1 MLTVGPWK
9 PRSWVAVGIP
19 EMLWAI
25 LLVTR
30 WGRHEALQVYR
41 NVANYRGA
49 LSETTEREDITH
61 SYFEQLVP
69 ERRHEVIGIIAMDA
83 EAKRALRP
91 LLLFDDLPSRE
102 MWAEAIR
109 DEPPPEDWDA
119 LANAVARV
127 LNHQSEE
134 ATDCRWARVIFQMVG
149 TRKMKFIRS
158 PEVEETVKGY
168 LQYPHYGDL
177 RRVRPSIRASEI
189 GLDTSVDFASP
200 WPEWFWNQ
208 CLRETPCIGWTDRE
222 PTPGIDVGTTLDRVS
237 DAYRKVREHE
247 QATRKTTAVD
257 ARHEAIFGS
266 ALYALRIVRELLGLG
281 VSQGVLGRTGLRG
294 LVELAITLAYLI
306 HEDKPEL
313 WQSYRVYGAG
323 QAKLAFLHLDRLEED
338 RSFVRLD
345 TLRELANDD
354 VWQEYL
360 PINLGHWDRA
370 NLRALSERA
379 GVKDAYDTYYAWT
392 STYLHGQ
399 WGAIRDSAFAICRN
413 PLHRLHRISRP
424 AGRTL
429 EDVLPDASKLADMIL
444 AVVNQSYPGLD
455 LKITASKGPAST
467 ESSSST

>member
-1 MLTVGPWK
+1 MLTIGPWK
-9 PRSWVAVGIP
+9 ARSWVGVGIP
-19 EMLWAI
+19 EMLWGI
-25 LLVTR
+25 LLVTGWDR
-30 WGRHEALQVYR
+30 QEALQVFR

-49 LSETTEREDITH
+49 LPETTEREDITH
-61 SYFEQLVP
+61 SYFEQWLP
-69 ERRHEVIGIIAMDA
+69 EHRRAVIGIIASDA
-83 EAKRALRP
+83 DAKKALRP
-91 LLLFDDLPSRE
+91 LLLFGELPSRE
-102 MWAEAIR
+102 MWAEVIR
-109 DEPPPEDWDA
+109 DEPRPEGWVV
-119 LANAVARV
+119 LANAVVRV
-127 LNHQSEE
+127 LDHQSED

-158 PEVEETVKGY
+158 PEMEETVKGY

-177 RRVRPSIRASEI
+177 QRVRPSIRASEI
-189 GLDTSVDFASP
+189 GLDTSVDFTSP
-200 WPEWFWNQ
+200 WPERFWTQ
-208 CLRETPCIGWTDRE
+208 CLRETPCIEWTDRE
-222 PTPGIDVGTTLDRVS
+222 PTPRIEVGTTLDRVS

-247 QATRKTTAVD
+247 QATRITTAVD

-266 ALYALRIVRELLGLG
+266 ALYVLTVVRELLGLG
-281 VSQGVLGRTGLRG
+281 VSQGVLGRTGLRA

-323 QAKLAFLHLDRLEED
+323 QAKLAFLHLDQLEED
-338 RSFVRLD
+338 HSFVRLD

-360 PINLGHWDRA
+360 PINLGHWDHA

-379 GVKDAYDTYYAWT
+379 GVKDAYDAYYAWT

-399 WGAIRDSAFAICRN
+399 WGAIRDSAFGICRN

-444 AVVNQSYPGLD
+444 ALVNQSYPGLD
-455 LKITASKGPAST
+455 LQITASTGLPSQGSPRT
-467 ESSSST
+467 